1 MGATEHA
8 AHAGG
13 DRGDGS
19 GGVVRVRGIEL
30 GAGVPEIIVPLT
42 GADERS
48 VLAQAERARTAP
60 ARIIEWRADLLAPSA
75 PAAEHRERVLGTLPA
90 LREALAPEQA
100 LLLTVRTAAEGGG
113 RALTDEEL
121 SALLRA
127 GIALRGADGSAL
139 VDMVD
144 VESARAPEAV
154 GAVIGAAH
162 EAGVAAV
169 GSFHDFAATPPRE
182 EILAT
187 LRAQRALG
195 ADVAKIAVTPRT
207 ADDVLVLLAASL
219 EAARDGAG
227 PHLAI
232 SMGSLGAV
240 SRVAAEVFGS
250 CATFATVGE
259 ASAPGQLGA
268 DEVSRMLAA
277 LRP

>member
-1 MGATEHA
+1 MRPTEDA
-8 AHAGG
+8 ARADG
-13 DRGDGS
+13 DRS

-30 GAGVPEIIVPLT
+30 GAGLPEIIVPLT

-75 PAAEHRERVLGTLPA
+75 PAAEHRERMLGALPA

-113 RALTDEEL
+113 RDLPDTDLAEL
-121 SALLRA
+121 LCA
-127 GIALRGADGSAL
+127 GIALRGADGGPL
-139 VDMVD
+139 VDLVD
-144 VESARAPEAV
+144 VETARAPETV
-154 GAVIGAAH
+154 GAVIRAAH
-162 EAGVAAV
+162 DAGLAVV
-169 GSFHDFAATPPRE
+169 GSFHDFGATPPQE
-182 EILAT
+182 DILAT
-187 LRAQRALG
+187 LRAQRDLG

-207 ADDVLVLLAASL
+207 AEDVLVLLAASL

-250 CATFATVGE
+250 CATFATAGE

>member
-1 MGATEHA
+1 MGPTGDA
-8 AHAGG
+8 ARADG
-13 DRGDGS
+13 DRS

-30 GAGVPEIIVPLT
+30 GAGRPEIIVPLT

-75 PAAEHRERVLGTLPA
+75 PGAEHRERVLGALPA

-113 RALTDEEL
+113 RDLPDTDLAE
-121 SALLRA
+121 LLRA
-127 GIALRGADGSAL
+127 GIALRGADGGPL
-139 VDMVD
+139 VDLVD
-144 VESARAPEAV
+144 VETARAPEAV
-154 GAVIGAAH
+154 GAVIRGAH
-162 EAGVAAV
+162 EAGLAVV
-169 GSFHDFAATPPRE
+169 GSFHDFAATPSRE
-182 EILAT
+182 DILAT
-187 LRAQRALG
+187 LRAQRDLG

-207 ADDVLVLLAASL
+207 AEDVLVLLAASL

-250 CATFATVGE
+250 CATFATAGE

-268 DEVSRMLAA
+268 DEVCRMLAA